1 MGLFDSNIVKLGTKA
16 LTITGTATTGSYI
29 AGGSGLFDCKNF
41 SLAIVRF
48 SGLSSG
54 TQICIQGG
62 IDTGFLRGRCWRN
75 TNVFP
80 EYRQQV
86 EFVTANGEFYF
97 DIKQFAQAG
106 FYVNNGSGE
115 SVTATV
121 VLVTE
126 GITDVAGAET
136 MKSLFAE
143 ERSVAPVSY
152 SAVSV
157 TNSSLKEFTGLAYPF
172 AVVRIKKSTTAD
184 MSLSF
189 KYDVGG
195 GTYYQV
201 PIFGENGEIL
211 AFINDSGTY
220 YLAISGKT
228 KIGLFSS
235 ATVSGLT
242 IDISFQQVNTRPPVF
257 DLKPVQTIVSGVATL
272 AADATE
278 KRIALITTKDKLLLP
293 FFKFFCVNAVYKNS
307 SNTNVYKTTF
317 KVSKFDFMDNG
328 YNMWVEEL
336 VSVSNRYAVQTDWR
350 KVVANSMTFI
360 FNFNAASEG
369 DLLYYEVKGI
379 R

>member
-1 MGLFDSNIVKLGTKA
+1 MGLLDSNIVKLGTKEI
-16 LTITGTATTGSYI
+16 TITGTATTNAYVG
-29 AGGSGLFDCKNF
+29 GGSGLFDCKNF

-75 TNVFP
+75 TNNYP

-97 DIKQFAQAG
+97 DIKQFAKAG

-115 SVTATV
+115 SVTAII

-126 GITDVAGAET
+126 GITDVLGAET
-136 MKSLFAE
+136 MKSLFSE
-143 ERSVAPVSY
+143 ERSVAPLSY

-157 TNSSLKEFTGLAYPF
+157 SGTLKAFSGLSYPF
-172 AVVRIKKSTTAD
+172 AVFRIKKSSATD

-189 KYDVGG
+189 KYDDGG
-195 GTYYQV
+195 GVYYEI
-201 PIFGENGEIL
+201 PIFGERGQIL
-211 AFINDSGTY
+211 FFIHENGTY
-220 YLAISGKT
+220 YLPISGKERVS
-228 KIGLFSS
+228 LVSS
-235 ATVSGLT
+235 STVSGLT
-242 IDISFQQVNTRPPVF
+242 VDIEFQQVNTRPPVF
-257 DLKPVQTIVSGVATL
+257 DLKPVQTIASGVATL

-278 KRIALITTKDKLLLP
+278 KRVVLNTTENKLLLP

-307 SNTNVYKTTF
+307 SNANVYKTTF

-336 VSVSNRYAVQTDWR
+336 VSVSNRYAVQTDWE
-350 KVVANSMTFI
+350 KVVANAMTII